1 MSSRLTATPEAAPR
15 KPNGSNL
22 PEGLNAY
29 NFRAAEGLLRNF
41 VRGAI
46 LVDETR
52 EIDTGRSWVER
63 VGKFLWELAQ
73 TVALTLLIFLA
84 MRAVVQNFKVEGSS
98 MEPTLHHN
106 QFLIINKAT
115 YTRVD
120 GTPLE
125 RVFLNGAEPSGTPV
139 FLFGAPSR
147 GDIVVFR
154 FPGQPEKDFIKR
166 IVGVPGDTVEIHG
179 GRVYLN
185 GTRIEEPYIRGG
197 ASYDAPPRAVPEGH
211 YFVLGDNRP
220 NSSDSHVWGF
230 VPADNLIG
238 KAWFAYWPPGDWGPL
253 ASGALA
259 Q

>member
-1 MSSRLTATPEAAPR
+1 MTTLIDDTMQVSAGR
-15 KPNGSNL
+15 GW
-22 PEGLNAY
+22 
-29 NFRAAEGLLRNF
+29 AERIGRF
-41 VRGAI
+41 V
-46 LVDETR
+46 
-52 EIDTGRSWVER
+52 
-63 VGKFLWELAQ
+63 WELAQ
-73 TVALTLLIFLA
+73 TVVLALIIFFA
-84 MRAVVQNFKVEGSS
+84 MRAVVQNFKVEGTS

-106 QFLIINKAT
+106 QFLVINKAT
-115 YTRVD
+115 YARVD

-125 RVFLNGAEPSGTPV
+125 RLFVGGDRAGGAPV
-139 FLFGAPSR
+139 FLFGPPVK

-166 IVGVPGDTVEIHG
+166 IIAVPGDAVEIRG

-185 GTRIEEPYIRGG
+185 GMPVEEPYTRGG
-197 ASYDAPPRAVPEGH
+197 ATYDAPARMVPEGY

-230 VPADNLIG
+230 VPVSHLIG
-238 KAWFAYWPPGDWGPL
+238 KAWFAYWPPSDWGPL